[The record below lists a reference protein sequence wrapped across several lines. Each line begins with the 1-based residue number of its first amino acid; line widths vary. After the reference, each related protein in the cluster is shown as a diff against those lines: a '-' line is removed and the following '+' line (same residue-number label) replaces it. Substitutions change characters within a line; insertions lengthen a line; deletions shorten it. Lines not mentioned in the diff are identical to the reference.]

1 VGAQQGLLDRLQRAD
16 SWIQAAQDLDTDRMH
31 EAFIFLYIAFNCMY
45 GRRKYEGDE
54 SQIEEDLDAFLA
66 KVLIMHRKNLQQ
78 GGAILKEA
86 LSNCRQDGAVLIRD
100 RFLVNRY
107 WRGNQPAPALQAR
120 LNKEAIGALEAFDD
134 GDYAEFLG
142 VLFRRISVLR
152 NQIMHGPTGAPPWRK
167 PSGCSNCWCP
177 PSFGSCGNTDTNS
190 LGTLSPTPAWAHISL
205 LVDRPEAAVAWS
217 AR

>member
-152 NQIMHGPTGAPPWRK
+152 NQIMHGCATYGPRSYGRA
-167 PSGCSNCWCP
+167 
-177 PSFGSCGNTDTNS
+177 S
-190 LGTLSPTPAWAHISL
+190 LEKALRVLKL
-205 LVDRPEAAVAWS
+205 LVPAFFRLMRQYGHELPWDPIPYPRLGSHQPP
-217 AR
+217 R